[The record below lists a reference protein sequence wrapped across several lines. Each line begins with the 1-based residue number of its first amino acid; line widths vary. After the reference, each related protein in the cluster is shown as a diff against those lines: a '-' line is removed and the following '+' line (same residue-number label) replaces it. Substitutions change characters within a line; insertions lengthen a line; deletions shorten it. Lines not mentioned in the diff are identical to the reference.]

1 MLMEDSLLSRFDF
14 RMTGWAPLL
23 AAEGDWGTDLLKIL
37 AIPALVLLN
46 AFFVAAEFALVAVR
60 RTQIEEMIRQ
70 GRRGAQSLR
79 KQVEHL
85 DHAIAATQLG
95 ITIASIALGWVSETA
110 LAPRIKELFTFLA
123 GGWQTAVA
131 HALATAVAF
140 VLVMFLHVILGELA
154 PKAMAL
160 QRPAGVALWVAI
172 PLDVFTKLTRPIVM
186 LMNGVGNRV
195 VRLLGFRAIP
205 GEQMVHSVEE
215 LSMLVE
221 EVEEAGL
228 LSADQAEFVYN
239 VFELANKTVGDCMV
253 PREEMATLELHTP
266 PDKVLEAVRQG
277 AHTRMPVYEGDI
289 HNIVGIVNTKDL
301 FYLFS
306 LQGVVVLHDAIYPAL
321 FLKPDQPIADAL
333 RLFRRARRP
342 MAVVRNDAGQVVGM
356 ITLEDVL
363 EEIVGDIEDEHD
375 RPIRKVRPKVV
386 HPARRLPTPR
396 N

>member
-1 MLMEDSLLSRFDF
+1 MAGWPSLF
-14 RMTGWAPLL
+14 
-23 AAEGDWGTDLLKIL
+23 AAEGAWETDLLKIL

-60 RTQIEEMIRQ
+60 RTQVEEMIRQ
-70 GRRGAQSLR
+70 GRRGAKSLR

-95 ITIASIALGWVSETA
+95 ITIASISLGWVSETA
-110 LAPRIKELFTFLA
+110 LAPRIKDLFGFLA
-123 GGWQTAVA
+123 GGWQVA
-131 HALATAVAF
+131 AAHVLATIFAF
-140 VLVMFLHVILGELA
+140 TLIMFLHVVLGELA

-172 PLDVFTKLTRPIVM
+172 PLEVFTKLTRPIV
-186 LMNGVGNRV
+186 LIMNGVGNRV

-205 GEQMVHSVEE
+205 GEHMVHSVEE
-215 LSMLVE
+215 LAMLVA

-228 LSADQAEFVYN
+228 LSPDQAEFVQN
-239 VFELANKTVGDCMV
+239 VFELANKTVSDCMV
-253 PREEMATLELHTP
+253 PREKLAALELHTP

-277 AHTRMPVYEGDI
+277 AHTRMPVFDGELD
-289 HNIVGIVNTKDL
+289 NIVGIVNTKDL

-306 LQGVVVLHDAIYPAL
+306 LQGVVVLHDALYPPL

-342 MAVVRNDAGQVVGM
+342 MAIVRNEEGKVLGM

-363 EEIVGDIEDEHD
+363 EQIVGDIEDEHD
-375 RPIRKVRPKVV
+375 RPIRKVKPRII
-386 HPARRLPTPR
+386 HPARRLPVPR
-396 N
+396 PST

>member
-1 MLMEDSLLSRFDF
+1 MFPA
-14 RMTGWAPLL
+14 TTLL
-23 AAEGDWGTDLLKIL
+23 AADPAWELDLLKIL
-37 AIPALVLLN
+37 AIPALVFLN
-46 AFFVAAEFALVAVR
+46 AFFVAAEFSLVAVR
-60 RTQIEEMIRQ
+60 RTQVEELIRK

-110 LAPRIKELFTFLA
+110 LAPRIKELFDFLT
-123 GGWQTAVA
+123 GGWQTAIA
-131 HALATAVAF
+131 HFFATVLAF
-140 VLVMFLHVILGELA
+140 MLIMFLHVVLGELA

-172 PLDVFTKLTRPIVM
+172 PLEVFTRLTRPIVL
-186 LMNGVGNRV
+186 LMNGVGNWV
-195 VRLLGFRAIP
+195 VRRLGFRSIP
-205 GEQMVHSVEE
+205 GEHMVHSVEE

-228 LSADQAEFVYN
+228 ISADQAELVHN
-239 VFELANKTVGDCMV
+239 VFELAQKTVADCMV
-253 PREEMATLELHTP
+253 PREKMAGLELHSH

-277 AHTRMPVYEGDI
+277 AHTRMPVYDGEID
-289 HNIVGIVNTKDL
+289 NIVGIVNTKDL

-321 FLKPDQPIADAL
+321 FLKPEQPIADAF
-333 RLFRRARRP
+333 RLFRRAKRP
-342 MAVVRNDAGQVVGM
+342 MAIVRTEDGKVVGM
-356 ITLEDVL
+356 ITLEDVI

-375 RPIRKVRPKVV
+375 RPVRKVRLRRR
-386 HPARRLPTPR
+386 PAPPVREKPSS
-396 N
+396 

>member
-1 MLMEDSLLSRFDF
+1 MLSAL
-14 RMTGWAPLL
+14 TIL
-23 AAEGDWGTDLLKIL
+23 AAGADWEVDLLKIL

-46 AFFVAAEFALVAVR
+46 AIFVAAEFSLVAVR
-60 RTQIEEMIRQ
+60 RTQVEEFVRQ
-70 GRRGAQSLR
+70 GKRGAASLR

-110 LAPRIKELFTFLA
+110 LAPRIEDLFEFLA
-123 GGWQTAVA
+123 GGWQLAAAHVVA
-131 HALATAVAF
+131 TVISF
-140 VLVMFLHVILGELA
+140 IFIMFLHVVLGELA

-160 QRPAGVALWVAI
+160 QRPGGVALWVAI
-172 PLDVFTKLTRPIVM
+172 PLDVFTKLTRPIVL
-186 LMNGVGNRV
+186 LMNGVGNAV
-195 VRLLGFRAIP
+195 VRLLGFKDIR

-215 LSMLVE
+215 LSMIVE

-228 LSADQAEFVYN
+228 ISADQAEFVHN
-239 VFELANKTVGDCMV
+239 VFELAEKTVADCLV
-253 PREEMATLELHTP
+253 PRERMATLELHTP

-277 AHTRMPVYEGDI
+277 AHTRMPVYDGELD
-289 HNIVGIVNTKDL
+289 NIVGVVNTKDL

-321 FLKPDQPIADAL
+321 FLKPDQPIGDAL

-342 MAVVRNDAGQVVGM
+342 MAVVRTEDGKVLGV

-363 EEIVGDIEDEHD
+363 EQIVGDIEDEHD
-375 RPIRKVRPKVV
+375 RPVRKARIR
-386 HPARRLPTPR
+386 ARRIRPLPGK
-396 N
+396 